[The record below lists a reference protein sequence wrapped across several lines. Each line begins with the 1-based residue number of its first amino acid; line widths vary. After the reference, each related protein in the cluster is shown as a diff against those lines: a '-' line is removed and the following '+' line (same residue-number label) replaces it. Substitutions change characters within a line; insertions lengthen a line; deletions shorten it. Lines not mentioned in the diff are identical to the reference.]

1 MPDWLWAVVIGGI
14 VMGLIGII
22 YNTLTNRVAKLET
35 WKEERPAVKEILTR
49 SDHFEL
55 CKMNTKE
62 LKDFIKEELNEV
74 KLEIRKVNGR
84 LV

>member
-1 MPDWLWAVVIGGI
+1 MPDWLWAICIGGV

-22 YNTLTNRVAKLET
+22 YNGLTNRVTKLEN
-35 WKEERPAVKEILTR
+35 WKEERPALKEILTR

-55 CKMNTKE
+55 CKNNTKE

-84 LV
+84 SN